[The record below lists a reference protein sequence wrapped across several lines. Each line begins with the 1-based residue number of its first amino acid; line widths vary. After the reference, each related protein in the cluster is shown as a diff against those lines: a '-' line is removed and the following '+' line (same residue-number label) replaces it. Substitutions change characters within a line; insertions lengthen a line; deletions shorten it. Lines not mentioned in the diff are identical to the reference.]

1 MRFRQAKNTSYIEN
15 THLVGSIPVWLV
27 SSFTSFLLNWRP
39 AVQWSFPKAVSVL
52 CCHMPWNELKN
63 CVKRTSVNVTT
74 ISEIVAKMYFDE
86 SWMGLKNVF
95 LSRNMNDIPCTQCDQ
110 RLGDF
115 LKFLATRFLAKEA
128 QNYWQLLG
136 YFEKP
141 YSFVKTALATFW
153 ATFGKIGL
161 LFTPTSGHTACTL
174 NWISC
179 PPIITACSRVGR

>member
-1 MRFRQAKNTSYIEN
+1 MRFNLTCK
-15 THLVGSIPVWLV
+15 
-27 SSFTSFLLNWRP
+27 
-39 AVQWSFPKAVSVL
+39 
-52 CCHMPWNELKN
+52 
-63 CVKRTSVNVTT
+63 
-74 ISEIVAKMYFDE
+74 
-86 SWMGLKNVF
+86 
-95 LSRNMNDIPCTQCDQ
+95 QCDQ

-161 LFTPTSGHTACTL
+161 LFTPTSGHTGIGTKKSFAKIKIL
-174 NWISC
+174 FLLL
-179 PPIITACSRVGR
+179 VGVREGELGR

>member
-1 MRFRQAKNTSYIEN
+1 MAGFMFYK
-15 THLVGSIPVWLV
+15 
-27 SSFTSFLLNWRP
+27 FLIKLET